1 LRCRALRLLFAS
13 AVLLICETAL
23 AGETCTYTDWTWH
36 VPSGQAVDFRE
47 VVTMRDAL
55 TAVQKHETLDCSI
68 CREDMT
74 EVNVPGQPAVFMC
87 HVIAPAVE
95 AALIAAQDSG
105 FEIESLT
112 GYRVGRTKGPLD
124 EDGRRTEYSHH
135 SFGLA
140 IDINADKNG
149 LYDRC
154 IEFGPACRLRRG
166 GVWRPGS
173 PGTITPETP
182 IYQAMQD
189 IGLRWGGELQG
200 WQKEAKR
207 FHALLT
213 LGGLIGEIRDHTLP
227 FIKSI
232 FP

>member
-13 AVLLICETAL
+13 AALLICETAL
-23 AGETCTYTDWTWH
+23 AGETCTYTDWAWH
-36 VPSGQAVDFRE
+36 VPSGQ
-47 VVTMRDAL
+47 
-55 TAVQKHETLDCSI
+55 CSI
-68 CREDMT
+68 CIEDMT
-74 EVNVPGQPAVFMC
+74 EVNVPGQQPVLMC

-112 GYRVGRTKGPLD
+112 GYRVGRTKGSLD

-166 GVWRPGS
+166 GRTSAFAGAVSYKAGKKTLCTSHWRG
-173 PGTITPETP
+173 INQFH
-182 IYQAMQD
+182 QA
-189 IGLRWGGELQG
+189 ILQYI
-200 WQKEAKR
+200 QLHRKTR
-207 FHALLT
+207 FLLKYSQLFLT
-213 LGGLIGEIRDHTLP
+213 HSTR
-227 FIKSI
+227 
-232 FP
+232 